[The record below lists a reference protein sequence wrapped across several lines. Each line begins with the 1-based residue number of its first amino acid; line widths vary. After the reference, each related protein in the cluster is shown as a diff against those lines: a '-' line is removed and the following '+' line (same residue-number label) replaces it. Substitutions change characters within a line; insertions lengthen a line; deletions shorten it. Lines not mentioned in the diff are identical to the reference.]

1 VVFQLTIVIIIPIII
16 GIVFAPPFDSPPEKQ
31 IEEKVSPE
39 KPISDLPDR
48 DFLYFFLM
56 LVWLFFL
63 IRILF
68 QIKRGTFK
76 IQRKF

>member
-1 VVFQLTIVIIIPIII
+1 MFQLVIVIIIPIFV
-16 GIVFAPPFDSPPEKQ
+16 GIVFVPPFELHQ
-31 IEEKVSPE
+31 EEIEIPDEPSVEIPNL
-39 KPISDLPDR
+39 DL
-48 DFLYFFLM
+48 LYFVLM

-68 QIKRGTFK
+68 QIKRGTFT

>member
-1 VVFQLTIVIIIPIII
+1 M
-16 GIVFAPPFDSPPEKQ
+16 GIVFVPPFDAPEIQDEEIKPPSE
-31 IEEKVSPE
+31 
-39 KPISDLPDR
+39 PISDIPDR

-68 QIKRGTFK
+68 QIKRKTFK
-76 IQRKF
+76 LQRKF

>member
-1 VVFQLTIVIIIPIII
+1 M
-16 GIVFAPPFDSPPEKQ
+16 GIVFVPPFDASEKINDEITPPSE
-31 IEEKVSPE
+31 
-39 KPISDLPDR
+39 PISDIPDR

-56 LVWLFFL
+56 LVWVFFL

-68 QIKRGTFK
+68 QIKKRTFK

>member
-1 VVFQLTIVIIIPIII
+1 VAIQLAIVIIIPIIM
-16 GIVFAPPFDSPPEKQ
+16 GIVFVSPFDTPNESS
-31 IEEKVSPE
+31 EEKTLPNQ
-39 KPISDLPDR
+39 PISDIPDR
-48 DFLYFFLM
+48 EFFYFFLM

-63 IRILF
+63 IKILF

>member
-1 VVFQLTIVIIIPIII
+1 MVFQLAVLVLIPVII
-16 GIVFAPPFDSPPEKQ
+16 GIVSVPTFDSPNEN
-31 IEEKVSPE
+31 IEEITPRDFQI
-39 KPISDLPDR
+39 PNMPDR
-48 DFLYFFLM
+48 DLIYFFLM

-68 QIKRGTFK
+68 QIKKGTFK

>member
-1 VVFQLTIVIIIPIII
+1 MVFQLVIVLTIPIIM
-16 GIVFAPPFDSPPEKQ
+16 GIFFVPPFDPPEE
-31 IEEKVSPE
+31 ITEEVKPPTE
-39 KPISDLPDR
+39 PISDIPDR

>member
-1 VVFQLTIVIIIPIII
+1 MAFQLVIVIIIPILM
-16 GIVFAPPFDSPPEKQ
+16 GIFYVPPFDPPEET
-31 IEEKVSPE
+31 IEEI
-39 KPISDLPDR
+39 KPIPEPTSDIPDR

-56 LVWLFFL
+56 LIWLFFL

>member
-1 VVFQLTIVIIIPIII
+1 M
-16 GIVFAPPFDSPPEKQ
+16 GIVFVPPFDSTPEEP
-31 IEEKVSPE
+31 IEEIMPSE

-63 IRILF
+63 VRILF
-68 QIKRGTFK
+68 QIRRGTFK

>member
-1 VVFQLTIVIIIPIII
+1 MAFQLVIVIIIPILM
-16 GIVFAPPFDSPPEKQ
+16 GIFYVPPFDLPEET
-31 IEEKVSPE
+31 IEEI
-39 KPISDLPDR
+39 KPIPEPSSDIPDR

-56 LVWLFFL
+56 LIWLFFL

-76 IQRKF
+76 IQKKF

>member
-1 VVFQLTIVIIIPIII
+1 VVFQLAIVIIIPIIM
-16 GIVFAPPFDSPPEKQ
+16 GVVFVPPFDAPEAPDEEIKPPSE
-31 IEEKVSPE
+31 
-39 KPISDLPDR
+39 PITDIPDR

-68 QIKRGTFK
+68 QIKRKTFK

>member
-1 VVFQLTIVIIIPIII
+1 MVFQLVIVVIIPIFF
-16 GIVFAPPFDSPPEKQ
+16 GIVLVPPFEAPEKT
-31 IEEKVSPE
+31 EEVNIPREPSIDIPN
-39 KPISDLPDR
+39 R
-48 DFLYFFLM
+48 DILYFVLM

-68 QIKRGTFK
+68 QIRKGTFT

>member
-1 VVFQLTIVIIIPIII
+1 MAFQLVIVLIIPIIM
-16 GIVFAPPFDSPPEKQ
+16 GIFFVPPFDPPEK
-31 IEEKVSPE
+31 ITKEV
-39 KPISDLPDR
+39 KPPTESIPDIPNR

>member
-1 VVFQLTIVIIIPIII
+1 MVFQLVIVLIIPIIM
-16 GIVFAPPFDSPPEKQ
+16 GIFFVPPFDPPEE
-31 IEEKVSPE
+31 ITEEVKPLSE
-39 KPISDLPDR
+39 PISYIPDR

>member
-1 VVFQLTIVIIIPIII
+1 MVFQLAIVIIIPIIM
-16 GIVFAPPFDSPPEKQ
+16 GIVFVPAFDAPEVPKEEIKPPSE
-31 IEEKVSPE
+31 
-39 KPISDLPDR
+39 PISDIPDR

-68 QIKRGTFK
+68 QIKRKTFK

>member
-1 VVFQLTIVIIIPIII
+1 MAFQLVIVIIIPILM
-16 GIVFAPPFDSPPEKQ
+16 GIFFVPPFDPPEGP
-31 IEEKVSPE
+31 IEEIKQPTE
-39 KPISDLPDR
+39 PISDIPDR

-68 QIKRGTFK
+68 QIKRGTFT

>member
-1 VVFQLTIVIIIPIII
+1 MVFQLVIVITIPILM
-16 GIVFAPPFDSPPEKQ
+16 GIFFVPPFDPPEEP
-31 IEEKVSPE
+31 IEEIKQPTE
-39 KPISDLPDR
+39 PISDIPDR

-68 QIKRGTFK
+68 QIKRGTFT

>member
-1 VVFQLTIVIIIPIII
+1 MAFQLVIVIIIPILM
-16 GIVFAPPFDSPPEKQ
+16 GIFFVPPFDPPKET
-31 IEEKVSPE
+31 IEEV
-39 KPISDLPDR
+39 KPIPEPTSDIPDR

-56 LVWLFFL
+56 LIWLFFL

>member
-1 VVFQLTIVIIIPIII
+1 MAFQLVIVIIIPILM
-16 GIVFAPPFDSPPEKQ
+16 GIFYVPPFDLPEET
-31 IEEKVSPE
+31 IEEIQPIPE
-39 KPISDLPDR
+39 PTSDIPDR

-56 LVWLFFL
+56 LIWLFFL